1 VAPAS
6 AGGIGV
12 RNLRERLARCMAS
25 VPAFEFA
32 NSPGR
37 RAGRSETAMRIL
49 IVDDERPAR
58 DKAAPHAGGRAGISA
73 IEEARDGVEALE
85 RLPAFAP
92 DLLLL
97 DIQMPE
103 VTGLDVAASL
113 PAPAPLVVFVTAYDE
128 YAIRAFDANAIDY
141 LLKPYDQ
148 PRLQRRC
155 SAYASAS
162 ATAAA
167 ATAAGAD
174 AQPGSHGAA
183 NCSYPAPLPAVT
195 QLLVP
200 ERSGT
205 RIVKVEQILWI
216 ETADNYVIL
225 HTAEGEPLMRQT
237 LAGLLEKLGPR
248 FMRCHRRAAVRLLRS
263 PASQILKRRRRTY
276 CATAARAL
284 SRQYRRAGNPC
295 TVAELRRNCPHHPPP
310 SGAPDYPLAPC
321 PPVSPHRDGR
331 PQRHNLIWLH

>member
-1 VAPAS
+1 
-6 AGGIGV
+6 
-12 RNLRERLARCMAS
+12 
-25 VPAFEFA
+25 
-32 NSPGR
+32 
-37 RAGRSETAMRIL
+37 MRIL

-58 DKAAPHAGGRAGISA
+58 EKLRRMLAAEPDISA

-103 VTGLDVAASL
+103 VSGLDVAASL
-113 PAPAPLVVFVTAYDE
+113 PTPAPCVVFVTAYDE
-128 YAIRAFDANAIDY
+128 YALRAFDANAIDY

-148 PRLQRRC
+148 PRLQRALQRVRERLVQQRL
-155 SAYASAS
+155 A
-162 ATAAA
+162 ATVAGTDAQAAA
-167 ATAAGAD
+167 ATA
-174 AQPGSHGAA
+174 QQTAA
-183 NCSYPAPLPAVT
+183 TRPPLPAVT

-248 FMRCHRRAAVRLLRS
+248 FVRCHRRAAVRLDAI
-263 PASQILKRRRRTY
+263 ASIANLDKGDGEIMLHDGS
-276 CATAARAL
+276 RAPL
-284 SRQYRRAGNPC
+284 SRQYR
-295 TVAELRRNCPHHPPP
+295 AELQARLNC
-310 SGAPDYPLAPC
+310 G
-321 PPVSPHRDGR
+321 
-331 PQRHNLIWLH
+331 